1 MLQFQAWLVTASG
14 RGQSSAAWLSC
25 LCHRL
30 GLGVEAG
37 GACFGTKVRR
47 HVCVYRQGHLSLDG
61 TGSSKETNFRSGCGW
76 TAQQRLS
83 KGACLSC
90 SALVRLCFQVI
101 NGAIPFLD
109 ITSPS
114 HSAPFVSPPSEA
126 RGSQAGAGSTGE
138 RDRGEAP
145 SRPGDGFPALRG
157 RCERAAR
164 GK

>member
-30 GLGVEAG
+30 GLGVVAG

-90 SALVRLCFQVI
+90 FALVRLCFQVI

-114 HSAPFVSPPSEA
+114 IRQKEVPQPRIPRLLFRRQARPEAAKLGLAAPVNETVA
-126 RGSQAGAGSTGE
+126 RL
-138 RDRGEAP
+138 
-145 SRPGDGFPALRG
+145 LR
-157 RCERAAR
+157 AR
-164 GK
+164 EMAFQP